1 MLRQGPTVVIGFDR
15 AAVLR
20 AILLTGIQLG
30 LAGCQGNIGGGAGS
44 TPGSGAGG
52 AGVTAGL
59 PVGAGAAGSGAI
71 AACKASAVP
80 SIPAVPLQRLTQ
92 QQYLNSVRDLLGMPN
107 IASLGLGLPAD
118 EKIGAFRS
126 NTIAPLGDLGASQYQ
141 SAAHQLATL
150 AVNQVPTIL
159 PCAAAQL
166 NAACVSQFTTQFGR
180 RAYRRPLTTSEQ
192 SAYATL
198 VAASNGAGDF
208 KTSARLVMEAMLQS
222 PNFLYR
228 VELPP
233 AGAVAGT
240 PLRLGAHELATRL
253 AFFLWDSTPDETLL
267 AAADGNQLAGQA
279 LTTQTQRLIAD
290 NRFKDGIASFF
301 SQWLDV
307 DTMATM
313 TKDAKLFPA
322 FTPAL
327 GAAMQSEPL
336 DFATYVLKQGDG
348 KLSTLLTAPYS
359 ILSAPLFSVYGIKQ
373 PANYNAGAAAT
384 TPVTLPATQRA
395 GLLTQPGFLAIHA
408 HPDQTSPV
416 LLGKAIRQNFLC
428 QTLPDPPPNVNTSLP
443 ATSPGQTT
451 RQRFAQ
457 HELDPVCGA
466 CHQLMD
472 PVGLGF
478 SNYDAM
484 GVFQVMEGG
493 QTIDASGNLLQ
504 AGDATT
510 TFNGVVDLAT
520 KLARSQTV
528 QQCASLQWMRFALG
542 RQEAPEDAC
551 SIASINA
558 DFNKSGQNINALL
571 VSIVSSD
578 AFQWR
583 AN

>member
-1 MLRQGPTVVIGFDR
+1 MLRQGPAAVLGYDR
-15 AAVLR
+15 AALLWT
-20 AILLTGIQLG
+20 ILLAGSHGG
-30 LAGCQGNIGGGAGS
+30 LAGCQGDIGVGGGHTS
-44 TPGSGAGG
+44 GSGNGG

-59 PVGAGAAGSGAI
+59 PLGAGAAGSGAI
-71 AACKASAVP
+71 AECKGSSVP
-80 SIPAVPLQRLTQ
+80 SVPAVPLQRLTQ
-92 QQYLNSVRDLLGMPN
+92 QQYLNSVRDLLGVPN
-107 IASLGLGLPAD
+107 VASLGLGLPAD
-118 EKIGAFRS
+118 EKLGTFRS

-141 SAAHQLATL
+141 SAAQQLATL
-150 AVNQVPTIL
+150 ALSQVPTIL
-159 PCAAAQL
+159 PCATAQL
-166 NAACVSQFTTQFGR
+166 NAACVSQLTTQFGR
-180 RAYRRPLTTSEQ
+180 RAYRRPLTASEQ

-208 KTSARLVMEAMLQS
+208 KTSARLVIEAMLQS

-240 PLRLGAHELATRL
+240 PTRLASHELATRL

-267 AAADGNQLAGQA
+267 AAADTNQLAGQT
-279 LTTQTQRLIAD
+279 LTTQAQRLIGD
-290 NRFKDGIASFF
+290 DRFKDGIASFF

-307 DTMATM
+307 DTMPSM
-313 TKDAKLFPA
+313 TKDATLFPS
-322 FTPAL
+322 FTPEL

-336 DFATYVLKQGDG
+336 NFATYVLKQGDG

-359 ILSAPLFSVYGIKQ
+359 ILSAPLFSLYGIKQ
-373 PANYNAGAAAT
+373 PANYDAGTAAT
-384 TPVTLPATQRA
+384 TPVTLTATQRA
-395 GLLTQPGFLAIHA
+395 GILTQPGFLAVHA

-478 SNYDAM
+478 SNYDAI
-484 GVFQVMEGG
+484 GVFQATEGG
-493 QTIDASGNLLQ
+493 QPIDASGNLLQ

-542 RQEAPEDAC
+542 RQEAPEDTC
-551 SIASINA
+551 SIATVNA
-558 DFNKSGQNINALL
+558 EFNKSGQDINALL

>member
-1 MLRQGPTVVIGFDR
+1 MLRQGPAAVMGFDR
-15 AAVLR
+15 AALLWT
-20 AILLTGIQLG
+20 ILFTGIPVG
-30 LAGCQGNIGGGAGS
+30 LADCQGDIGVSGGHTS
-44 TPGSGAGG
+44 GSGNVG

-59 PVGAGAAGSGAI
+59 PVGGGAAGSGAI
-71 AACKASAVP
+71 AECKGSRTP
-80 SIPAVPLQRLTQ
+80 SVPAVPLQRLTQ
-92 QQYLNSVRDLLGMPN
+92 QQYLNSVRDLLGVPN
-107 IASLGLGLPAD
+107 VASLGLGLPAD
-118 EKIGAFRS
+118 EKLGTFRS

-141 SAAHQLATL
+141 SAAQQLATL
-150 AVNQVPTIL
+150 ALNQVPTIL
-159 PCAAAQL
+159 PCAPAQL

-180 RAYRRPLTTSEQ
+180 RAYRRPLTASEQ

-198 VAASNGAGDF
+198 VTAPNGAGDF
-208 KTSARLVMEAMLQS
+208 TTSARLVIEAMLQS

-233 AGAVAGT
+233 ANAVAGA
-240 PLRLGAHELATRL
+240 PARLAAHELATRL
-253 AFFLWDSTPDETLL
+253 AFFLWNSTPDEALL
-267 AAADGNQLAGQA
+267 AAADTNQLAGQS
-279 LTTQTQRLIAD
+279 LTTQAQRLIGD

-313 TKDAKLFPA
+313 TKDAMLFPA
-322 FTPAL
+322 FTPELSA
-327 GAAMQSEPL
+327 GMQAEPL

-359 ILSAPLFSVYGIKQ
+359 ILSAPLFSLYGIKQ
-373 PANYNAGAAAT
+373 PANYNAGTATT
-384 TPVTLPATQRA
+384 TPVILPATQRA
-395 GLLTQPGFLAIHA
+395 GILTQPGFLAVHA

-443 ATSPGQTT
+443 APSPGQTT

-484 GVFQVMEGG
+484 GVFQSMESG
-493 QTIDASGNLLQ
+493 QPIDASGSLLQ

-542 RQEAPEDAC
+542 RQEAPEDSC
-551 SIASINA
+551 SIATVNA
-558 DFNKSGQNINALL
+558 EFNKSGQDINALL